1 MGDGGLA
8 GVRYPCGGG
17 IFTLRGGT
25 TMTTMDPNEV
35 GGGRRQ
41 RNTLRQSRRRTIGLS
56 MAALV
61 FGVIYLAA
69 TVVFVVVVFLR

>member
-1 MGDGGLA
+1 
-8 GVRYPCGGG
+8 VEGG

-25 TMTTMDPNEV
+25 TMTTIDYNAV

-41 RNTLRQSRRRTIGLS
+41 RNTLRRSRRRTIGLS

-61 FGVIYLAA
+61 FGVIYLAV
-69 TVVFVVVVFLR
+69 TVVFIATVLFLR